1 MTRNLI
7 GPEFEFL
14 AAVHRLEDGA
24 MALSIVFGLCLVVVF
39 LAGLHIFR
47 KRQQLFG
54 RDSQV
59 STDTWAARNLRLW
72 QVLLVWILAMH
83 MLIAILFQL

>member
-1 MTRNLI
+1 MKPNLVVP
-7 GPEFEFL
+7 GFECL

-24 MALSIVFGLCLVVVF
+24 MALRIVFGLCLVAVF
-39 LAGLHIFR
+39 LAGLLIFR

-59 STDTWAARNLRLW
+59 TGDTWAARNLRLW
-72 QVLLVWILAMH
+72 QVLLVWILAMD
-83 MLIAILFQL
+83 MLITMLFRL